1 MQIDADA
8 GGGINPE
15 LYINREVSWI
25 EFNRR
30 VLDEARDVRNPLLE
44 RVKFA
49 AIFHSNLDEFFM
61 VRVSG
66 VKEQID
72 RGVSGRTPNG
82 FTPSEQYAAI
92 RAALLPLVLECQEVV
107 CDELLPALAAQ
118 GIVVAHYGDLN
129 AEQQEWLDG
138 YYLREIF
145 PVLTPLV
152 VDPTHRFPFISNL
165 SLSLAVVLDV
175 PDAGRRFARVKVPQM
190 LPRLIMLPHGL
201 PASEGGAVAGG
212 GSAGGTTTL
221 VWLEDVIAA
230 NVGTLFAGRDIST
243 TVPFRVTR
251 DADIEIREYEAADL
265 LQAME
270 ENVRRRRFGD
280 VVRLEIGD
288 GMTPDIRSMLSDKLE
303 IEPDDLYAVRGPLG
317 LSALMELYSLDRP
330 DLKDAPFTPVLP
342 KVLRN
347 QDIFAAIRSRD
358 VALHHP
364 FDSFQPVI
372 DLVRAAAIDPHVM
385 AIKMTLYRVGR
396 NSPIVQALMEA
407 VENGKQVAVLV
418 ELKARFDEAS
428 NIGWARALEATGA
441 HVIYGL
447 PGLKVHAKLLMIV
460 RREAEGLRRYL
471 HLGTG
476 NYNSTTARQYTDLS
490 LLTADEALGADVG
503 ELFNML
509 TGSSKQQTHRS
520 LLVAPLDMH
529 RKLMAKIEREVIRQ
543 RETGNGHLIFKCNG
557 LTDEEMT
564 MALYRAAQAGVRVD
578 LLVRGVCS
586 VRPGIPGLSECM
598 RVRSI
603 VGRFL
608 EHHRFYYFYN
618 GGDEELYAGSA
629 DLMDRNLHRRIE
641 TLFPIKDEK
650 LLRHLRDDVLELYLR
665 DNVQA
670 RELRADGTYV
680 RIEPREATA
689 GERADDFDVGGGAW
703 EVGSARSVSSMA
715 GVFRG

>member
-1 MQIDADA
+1 MGASMQIEIDA
-8 GGGINPE
+8 GGEINPE
-15 LYINREVSWI
+15 LYINRELSWI

-30 VLDEARDVRNPLLE
+30 VLEEARDPRNPLLE
-44 RVKFA
+44 RIKFA
-49 AIFHSNLDEFFM
+49 AIFSSNLDEFFM

-92 RAALLPLVLECQEVV
+92 RAALLPLVTECQDVV
-107 CDELLPALAAQ
+107 CDDLLPALAAE
-118 GIVVAHYGDLN
+118 GIVVARYTDLN
-129 AEQQEWLDG
+129 AEQRQWLDD

-175 PDAGRRFARVKVPQM
+175 PDAGKRFARVKVPQM
-190 LPRLIMLPHGL
+190 LPRLVMLPQTVSQLGTGTGQNTQNT
-201 PASEGGAVAGG
+201 PQTTGQSGVQNAV
-212 GSAGGTTTL
+212 L

-230 NVGTLFAGRDIST
+230 NVGTLFTGRDIST

-288 GMTPDIRSMLSDKLE
+288 GMTPDMRTMLGEKLE
-303 IEPDDLYAVRGPLG
+303 VEDADLYAVRGPLG

-330 DLKDAPFTPVLP
+330 DLKDAPFTPQTP

-358 VALHHP
+358 IALHHP
-364 FDSFQPVI
+364 FDSFQPII
-372 DLVRAAAIDPHVM
+372 DLVRAAAIDPNVL

-476 NYNSTTARQYTDLS
+476 NYNATTARQYTDFS
-490 LLTADEALGADVG
+490 LMTADEALGADVG

-509 TGSSKQQTHRS
+509 TGSSKQQAHRS
-520 LLVAPLDMH
+520 LLVAPLDMQH
-529 RKLMAKIEREVIRQ
+529 KLINKIEREIERQ
-543 RETGNGHLIFKCNG
+543 RKTGNGHLIFKCNG

-564 MALYRAAQAGVRVD
+564 AALYRAAQAGVRVD

-598 RVRSI
+598 RVHSI

-608 EHHRFYYFYN
+608 EHHRFYYFFN

-641 TLFPIKDEK
+641 TLFPIRDEK
-650 LLRHLRDDVLELYLR
+650 LLRHLRDDVLDLYLR

-670 RELRADGTYV
+670 REMLADGTYV
-680 RIEPREATA
+680 RITP
-689 GERADDFDVGGGAW
+689 GEGLPVNAQMILMSVGEHG
-703 EVGSARSVSSMA
+703 R
-715 GVFRG
+715 

>member
-1 MQIDADA
+1 MQVDIDAIDT
-8 GGGINPE
+8 GGNINPE
-15 LYINREVSWI
+15 LYINRELSWI
-25 EFNRR
+25 AFNRR
-30 VLDEARDVRNPLLE
+30 VLEEAQDRRNPLLE
-44 RVKFA
+44 RIKFA

-66 VKEQID
+66 VKEQIAT
-72 RGVSGRTPNG
+72 GVGGRTPNG

-92 RAALLPLVLECQEVV
+92 RAALLPLVAECQELV
-107 CDELLPALAAQ
+107 CGELLPALADQ
-118 GIVVAHYGDLN
+118 GIVVAHYAELD
-129 AEQQEWLDG
+129 AEQRQWLDD
-138 YYLREIF
+138 YFLHDIF

-165 SLSLAVVLDV
+165 SLNLAVVLDLS
-175 PDAGRRFARVKVPQM
+175 DAGKRFARVKVPPM
-190 LPRLIMLPHGL
+190 LPRLIALPHAAHEGHGGDGASGHGPGQP
-201 PASEGGAVAGG
+201 PAV
-212 GSAGGTTTL
+212 L

-230 NVGTLFAGRDIST
+230 NAGALFAGRKIVT

-251 DADIEIREYEAADL
+251 DADVEIREYEAADL

-280 VVRLEIGD
+280 VVRLEIAD
-288 GMTPDIRSMLSDKLE
+288 GMTADIASMLSDRLA
-303 IEPDDLYAVRGPLG
+303 IEQDAIYAAQGPLG
-317 LSALMELYSLDRP
+317 LSALMELYGLDRP
-330 DLKDAPFTPVLP
+330 DLKDTPFVPLTPKAV
-342 KVLRN
+342 RN

-364 FDSFQPVI
+364 FDSFQPVV
-372 DLVRAAAIDPHVM
+372 DLVRAAAVDPNVL

-428 NIGWARALEATGA
+428 NIGWAKALEATGA
-441 HVIYGL
+441 HVVYGL
-447 PGLKVHAKLLMIV
+447 PGLKVHTKLLMIV

-476 NYNSTTARQYTDLS
+476 NYNATTARMYTDLS
-490 LLTADEALGADVG
+490 LMTADPALGADVG
-503 ELFNML
+503 ELFNLL
-509 TGSSKQQTHRS
+509 TGSSKQKAHRA
-520 LLVAPLDMH
+520 LLVAPGDMH
-529 RKLMAKIEREVIRQ
+529 RKLLAKIEREIERQ
-543 RETGNGHLIFKCNG
+543 REGGNGHLIFKCNG

-564 MALYRAAQAGVRVD
+564 AALYRAAQAGVRVD

-586 VRPGIPGLSECM
+586 VRPGIPGLSDSM
-598 RVRSI
+598 TVRSI

-608 EHHRFYYFYN
+608 EHHRFYYFFN

-641 TLFPIKDEK
+641 TLFPIKDAK

-670 RELRADGTYV
+670 RELQADGTYV
-680 RIEPREATA
+680 R
-689 GERADDFDVGGGAW
+689 
-703 EVGSARSVSSMA
+703 VSSEGALPVNAQLTLM
-715 GVFRG
+715 VQSERGR

>member
-1 MQIDADA
+1 MQIELDSGD
-8 GGGINPE
+8 INPD
-15 LYINREVSWI
+15 LYINRELSWI

-30 VLDEARDVRNPLLE
+30 VLEEARDPRHPLLE
-44 RVKFA
+44 RIKFA

-82 FTPSEQYAAI
+82 FTPSEQFAAM
-92 RAALLPLVLECQEVV
+92 RSVLQPLVLECQELV
-107 CDELLPALAAQ
+107 CDELLPALAAE
-118 GIVVAHYGDLN
+118 GIVVAHYVDLD
-129 AEQQEWLDG
+129 AEHRQWLDD
-138 YYLREIF
+138 YFLREIF

-175 PDAGRRFARVKVPQM
+175 PDAGQRFARVKVPQM
-190 LPRLIMLPHGL
+190 LPRLITLPHRL
-201 PASEGGAVAGG
+201 PDTEDVPAPLDGHGTLAGAPPA
-212 GSAGGTTTL
+212 AATTTL

-230 NVGTLFAGRDIST
+230 NVGALFAGREISA

-251 DADIEIREYEAADL
+251 DADVEIREYEAADL

-288 GMTPDIRSMLSDKLE
+288 GMPPDMRSMLCDKLE
-303 IEPDDLYAVRGPLG
+303 LEPDDLYAVRGPLG

-330 DLKDAPFTPVLP
+330 DLKDAPFTPVIP

-358 VALHHP
+358 VPLHHP

-372 DLVRAAAIDPHVM
+372 DLVRAAAVDPQVL

-441 HVIYGL
+441 HVVYGL
-447 PGLKVHAKLLMIV
+447 PGLKVHSKLLMIV

-476 NYNSTTARQYTDLS
+476 NYNATTARMYTDFS
-490 LLTADEALGADVG
+490 LMTADPGLGADVG
-503 ELFNML
+503 ELFNLL
-509 TGSSKQQTHRS
+509 TGSSKPQEHRS
-520 LLVAPLDMH
+520 LLVAPADMH
-529 RKLMAKIEREVIRQ
+529 RKLMAKIEREIARQ
-543 RETGNGHLIFKCNG
+543 QKTGNGHLIFKCNG

-641 TLFPIKDEK
+641 TLFPIKDAR

-665 DNVQA
+665 DNRQA
-670 RELRADGTYV
+670 RELKADGSYV
-680 RIEPREATA
+680 RVEAGDA
-689 GERADDFDVGGGAW
+689 MPVNAQLILLSSGEHGR
-703 EVGSARSVSSMA
+703 
-715 GVFRG
+715 

>member
-1 MQIDADA
+1 MQIEIDA
-8 GGGINPE
+8 GGTINPD
-15 LYINREVSWI
+15 LYINRELSWI

-30 VLDEARDVRNPLLE
+30 VLEEARDERNPLLE

-82 FTPSEQYAAI
+82 FTPSEQFAAI
-92 RAALLPLVLECQEVV
+92 RAALLPLVGECQEVV
-107 CDELLPALAAQ
+107 CDVLLPALAAQ
-118 GIVVAHYGDLN
+118 GIVVAHYTDLN
-129 AEQQEWLDG
+129 PQQRQWVDD

-175 PDAGRRFARVKVPQM
+175 PDAGKRFARVKVPQM
-190 LPRLIMLPHGL
+190 LPRLIMLPPALSDAAGDGDGDGPGAFGL
-201 PASEGGAVAGG
+201 GAAHTGGAGTGG
-212 GSAGGTTTL
+212 GGVATL

-230 NVGTLFAGRDIST
+230 NVGTLFVGRNILT

-251 DADIEIREYEAADL
+251 DADVEIREYEAADL

-288 GMTPDIRSMLSDKLE
+288 GMTPDIRTMLGDRLE
-303 IEPDDLYAVRGPLG
+303 LNHDDLYAVRGPLG
-317 LSALMELYSLDRP
+317 LSALMELYGLDRP
-330 DLKDAPFTPVLP
+330 DLKDPPFVPQTP

-347 QDIFAAIRSRD
+347 QDIFAAIRSQD

-372 DLVRAAAIDPHVM
+372 DLVRAAAVDPHVM

-441 HVIYGL
+441 HVVYGL
-447 PGLKVHAKLLMIV
+447 PGLKVHSKLLMIV

-476 NYNSTTARQYTDLS
+476 NYNATTARMYTDFS
-490 LLTADEALGADVG
+490 LMTADESFGADVA

-509 TGSSKQQTHRS
+509 TGSSKQQGHRS

-529 RKLMAKIEREVIRQ
+529 RKLLAKIEREIRRQ
-543 RETGNGHLIFKCNG
+543 EKHGDGRLIFKCNG

-564 MALYRAAQAGVRVD
+564 AALYRAAQAGVRVD

-598 RVRSI
+598 TVRSI

-641 TLFPIKDEK
+641 TLFPIKDAK

-665 DNVQA
+665 DNTQA
-670 RELRADGTYV
+670 RELRPDGTYV
-680 RIEPREATA
+680 RITPGDALPVNAQMILLSA
-689 GERADDFDVGGGAW
+689 GEHGR
-703 EVGSARSVSSMA
+703 
-715 GVFRG
+715 

>member
-1 MQIDADA
+1 M
-8 GGGINPE
+8 
-15 LYINREVSWI
+15 
-25 EFNRR
+25 
-30 VLDEARDVRNPLLE
+30 
-44 RVKFA
+44 
-49 AIFHSNLDEFFM
+49 
-61 VRVSG
+61 
-66 VKEQID
+66 
-72 RGVSGRTPNG
+72 
-82 FTPSEQYAAI
+82 
-92 RAALLPLVLECQEVV
+92 
-107 CDELLPALAAQ
+107 
-118 GIVVAHYGDLN
+118 
-129 AEQQEWLDG
+129 
-138 YYLREIF
+138 
-145 PVLTPLV
+145 
-152 VDPTHRFPFISNL
+152 
-165 SLSLAVVLDV
+165 
-175 PDAGRRFARVKVPQM
+175 
-190 LPRLIMLPHGL
+190 
-201 PASEGGAVAGG
+201 
-212 GSAGGTTTL
+212 
-221 VWLEDVIAA
+221 
-230 NVGTLFAGRDIST
+230 
-243 TVPFRVTR
+243 PFRVTR

-330 DLKDAPFTPVLP
+330 DLKDAPFTPVMP

-476 NYNSTTARQYTDLS
+476 NYNATTARQYTDLS

-509 TGSSKQQTHRS
+509 TGSSKQQAHRS
-520 LLVAPLDMH
+520 LLVAPLDMQ
-529 RKLMAKIEREVIRQ
+529 RKLIGE
-543 RETGNGHLIFKCNG
+543 
-557 LTDEEMT
+557 D
-564 MALYRAAQAGVRVD
+564 RA
-578 LLVRGVCS
+578 
-586 VRPGIPGLSECM
+586 
-598 RVRSI
+598 
-603 VGRFL
+603 
-608 EHHRFYYFYN
+608 
-618 GGDEELYAGSA
+618 
-629 DLMDRNLHRRIE
+629 
-641 TLFPIKDEK
+641 
-650 LLRHLRDDVLELYLR
+650 
-665 DNVQA
+665 
-670 RELRADGTYV
+670 
-680 RIEPREATA
+680 
-689 GERADDFDVGGGAW
+689 
-703 EVGSARSVSSMA
+703 
-715 GVFRG
+715 

>member
-25 EFNRR
+25 AFNRR
-30 VLDEARDVRNPLLE
+30 VLEEARDARNPLLE

-118 GIVVAHYGDLN
+118 GIVVAHYVDLN
-129 AEQQEWLDG
+129 AEQQEWLDS

-175 PDAGRRFARVKVPQM
+175 PDAGKRFARVKVPQM
-190 LPRLIMLPHGL
+190 LPRLIILPHT
-201 PASEGGAVAGG
+201 PAAGDGGAAAGG
-212 GSAGGTTTL
+212 GGAGGTTTL

-303 IEPDDLYAVRGPLG
+303 IEQDDLYAVRGPLG
-317 LSALMELYSLDRP
+317 LSALMELYGLDRP

-428 NIGWARALEATGA
+428 NIGWARALEATGSA
-441 HVIYGL
+441 CRV
-447 PGLKVHAKLLMIV
+447 
-460 RREAEGLRRYL
+460 
-471 HLGTG
+471 
-476 NYNSTTARQYTDLS
+476 
-490 LLTADEALGADVG
+490 
-503 ELFNML
+503 
-509 TGSSKQQTHRS
+509 
-520 LLVAPLDMH
+520 
-529 RKLMAKIEREVIRQ
+529 
-543 RETGNGHLIFKCNG
+543 
-557 LTDEEMT
+557 
-564 MALYRAAQAGVRVD
+564 RAARSQGACQA
-578 LLVRGVCS
+578 
-586 VRPGIPGLSECM
+586 
-598 RVRSI
+598 
-603 VGRFL
+603 
-608 EHHRFYYFYN
+608 
-618 GGDEELYAGSA
+618 
-629 DLMDRNLHRRIE
+629 
-641 TLFPIKDEK
+641 
-650 LLRHLRDDVLELYLR
+650 
-665 DNVQA
+665 
-670 RELRADGTYV
+670 
-680 RIEPREATA
+680 
-689 GERADDFDVGGGAW
+689 ADDRA
-703 EVGSARSVSSMA
+703 A
-715 GVFRG
+715 

>member
-1 MQIDADA
+1 MQIEIEP
-8 GGGINPE
+8 GGSINPE
-15 LYINREVSWI
+15 LYINRELSWI

-30 VLDEARDVRNPLLE
+30 VLEEARDPRNPLLE
-44 RVKFA
+44 RIKFA
-49 AIFHSNLDEFFM
+49 AIFNSNLDEFFM

-72 RGVSGRTPNG
+72 RGVSARTPNG
-82 FTPSEQYAAI
+82 FTPSEQFAAM

-107 CDELLPALAAQ
+107 CDDLLPALAAE
-118 GIVVAHYGDLN
+118 GIVVARYVDLSP
-129 AEQQEWLDG
+129 EQRQWLDD

-175 PDAGRRFARVKVPQM
+175 PDAGKRFARVKVPQM
-190 LPRLIMLPHGL
+190 LPRLISL
-201 PASEGGAVAGG
+201 PATVSNM
-212 GSAGGTTTL
+212 GTGTGQSPTIL

-251 DADIEIREYEAADL
+251 DADVEIREYEAADL

-288 GMTPDIRSMLSDKLE
+288 GMTPDIRVMLCEKLE
-303 IEPDDLYAVRGPLG
+303 VEEDDLYAVRGPLG
-317 LSALMELYSLDRP
+317 LSALMELYNLDRP
-330 DLKDAPFTPVLP
+330 DLKDPPFTPQTP

-358 VALHHP
+358 IPLHHP

-372 DLVRAAAIDPHVM
+372 DLVRAAAVDPHVL

-428 NIGWARALEATGA
+428 NIVWARALEATGA

-476 NYNSTTARQYTDLS
+476 NYNASTARQYTDFS
-490 LLTADEALGADVG
+490 LMTADEALGADVG

-509 TGSSKQQTHRS
+509 TGSSKQQGHRA
-520 LLVAPLDMH
+520 LLVAPLDMQ
-529 RKLMAKIEREVIRQ
+529 RKLIAKIEREIVRQ
-543 RETGNGHLIFKCNG
+543 QESGNGHLIFKCNG
-557 LTDEEMT
+557 LTDEEMVA
-564 MALYRAAQAGVRVD
+564 ALYRAAQAGVRVD

-608 EHHRFYYFYN
+608 EHHRFYYFFN
-618 GGDEELYAGSA
+618 GGAEELYAGSA

-641 TLFPIKDEK
+641 TLFPIQDEK
-650 LLRHLRDDVLELYLR
+650 LLRHLRDDVLDLYLR

-670 RELRADGTYV
+670 RELLADGTYV
-680 RIEPREATA
+680 RITPGDGLPVNAQMILMSA
-689 GERADDFDVGGGAW
+689 GEHGG
-703 EVGSARSVSSMA
+703 
-715 GVFRG
+715 

>member
-1 MQIDADA
+1 MAMQIDADF
-8 GGGINPE
+8 GEGINPE
-15 LYINREVSWI
+15 LYINRELSWI

-30 VLDEARDVRNPLLE
+30 VLAEAQDGRNPLLE

-82 FTPSEQYAAI
+82 FTPSEQYAAM
-92 RAALLPLVLECQEVV
+92 RAALVPLVLECQEVV

-118 GIVVAHYGDLN
+118 GIVVAHYADLN
-129 AEQQEWLDG
+129 VEQQQWLDD

-175 PDAGRRFARVKVPQM
+175 PDAGKRFARVKVPQM
-190 LPRLIMLPHGL
+190 LPRLIMLPNTQMEGEIVPGPGTGHTMIGQ
-201 PASEGGAVAGG
+201 ASS
-212 GSAGGTTTL
+212 SASVPTVL

-230 NVGTLFAGRDIST
+230 NVGTLFTGRNIST

-251 DADIEIREYEAADL
+251 DADVEIREYEAADL

-288 GMTPDIRSMLSDKLE
+288 GMTPDIRSMLRDRLE
-303 IEPDDLYAVRGPLG
+303 VEPDDLYAVRGPLG
-317 LSALMELYSLDRP
+317 LSALMELYGLDRP
-330 DLKDAPFTPVLP
+330 DLKDAPFTPVTP

-364 FDSFQPVI
+364 FDSFQPVV
-372 DLVRAAAIDPHVM
+372 DLVRAAAVDPHVM

-428 NIGWARALEATGA
+428 NIVWARALEATGA
-441 HVIYGL
+441 HVVYGL

-460 RREAEGLRRYL
+460 RREVEGLRRYL
-471 HLGTG
+471 HVGTG
-476 NYNSTTARQYTDLS
+476 NYNATTARMYTDLS

-509 TGSSKQQTHRS
+509 TGSSKQQEHRA
-520 LLVAPLDMH
+520 LLVAPLDMQ
-529 RKLMAKIEREVIRQ
+529 RKLLAKIEREIVRQ

-618 GGDEELYAGSA
+618 GGKEELYAGSA

-641 TLFPIKDEK
+641 TLFPIKDAK

-665 DNVQA
+665 DNTQA
-670 RELRADGTYV
+670 RELLADGTYV
-680 RIEPREATA
+680 RIEA
-689 GERADDFDVGGGAW
+689 GETLPVNAQMILMSVGEHG
-703 EVGSARSVSSMA
+703 
-715 GVFRG
+715 RG

>member
-1 MQIDADA
+1 ML
-8 GGGINPE
+8 E
-15 LYINREVSWI
+15 
-25 EFNRR
+25 
-30 VLDEARDVRNPLLE
+30 EARDPRNPLLE
-44 RVKFA
+44 RIKFA
-49 AIFHSNLDEFFM
+49 AIFSSNLDEFFM

-92 RAALLPLVLECQEVV
+92 RAALLPLVTECQDVV
-107 CDELLPALAAQ
+107 CDDLLPALAAE
-118 GIVVAHYGDLN
+118 GIVVARYADLN
-129 AEQQEWLDG
+129 AEQRQWLDD

-175 PDAGRRFARVKVPQM
+175 PDAGKRFARVKVPQM
-190 LPRLIMLPHGL
+190 LPRLVMLPQTVSQLGTGTGQNT
-201 PASEGGAVAGG
+201 PQNTGQSGVQNAV
-212 GSAGGTTTL
+212 L

-230 NVGTLFAGRDIST
+230 NVGTLFTGRDIST

-288 GMTPDIRSMLSDKLE
+288 GMTPDMRTMLCEKLE
-303 IEPDDLYAVRGPLG
+303 VEDDDLYAVRGPLG

-330 DLKDAPFTPVLP
+330 DLKDAPFTPQTP

-358 VALHHP
+358 IALHHP
-364 FDSFQPVI
+364 FDSFQPII
-372 DLVRAAAIDPHVM
+372 DLVRAAAIDPNVL

-476 NYNSTTARQYTDLS
+476 NYNATTARQYTDFS
-490 LLTADEALGADVG
+490 LMTADEALGADVG

-509 TGSSKQQTHRS
+509 TGSSKQQAHRA
-520 LLVAPLDMH
+520 LLVAPLDMQH
-529 RKLMAKIEREVIRQ
+529 KLIAKIEREIVRQ

-564 MALYRAAQAGVRVD
+564 AALYRAAQAGVRVD

-641 TLFPIKDEK
+641 TLFPIQDEK
-650 LLRHLRDDVLELYLR
+650 LLRHLRDDVLDLYLR

-670 RELRADGTYV
+670 RE
-680 RIEPREATA
+680 TA
-689 GERADDFDVGGGAW
+689 GGRDVCADHAGGGAAGECADDFDVGGGAW
-703 EVGSARSVSSMA
+703 EVSIVVTGEW
-715 GVFRG
+715 